1 MWDYFLCL
9 RLLCWSN
16 NYKQRSS
23 LHLHWFIL
31 RQKTYSLKSRCPYP
45 SVWEKERGK
54 YEKRLNDSLSNFTNL
69 SSAILVF
76 FLCVCLSCW
85 MKTTT
90 DQEVH
95 HSAGL
100 VARFPFFFGWVR
112 MHMPSDITHV
122 NSLLW
127 NDQHAEKKTWRHTLL
142 VVINMDTTH
151 VSLFVSIWKLL
162 RNQCPPLPVL
172 RSIPD
177 NLWFSSP

>member
-1 MWDYFLCL
+1 MAKANTHWRTMWDYFLCL

-76 FLCVCLSCW
+76 FCVCVW
-85 MKTTT
+85 A
-90 DQEVH
+90 
-95 HSAGL
+95 AGWRQLRTRKCIILQVLLLDSLFSL
-100 VARFPFFFGWVR
+100 VEFVCTCPQTSLMWTVYCEMTSMQRR
-112 MHMPSDITHV
+112 RRDITHC
-122 NSLLW
+122 L
-127 NDQHAEKKTWRHTLL
+127 
-142 VVINMDTTH
+142 
-151 VSLFVSIWKLL
+151 
-162 RNQCPPLPVL
+162 
-172 RSIPD
+172 
-177 NLWFSSP
+177 